1 MWILGLKATTTATE
15 TKTSLKSEVALLRTL
30 SRSISFNSSNV
41 GNFFWSLIL
50 KDCIEVQGRRKKAFV
65 LCSHHLHE
73 NKHFHVVN

>member
-30 SRSISFNSSNV
+30 SRSIPFNSSNV

-50 KDCIEVQGRRKKAFV
+50 KDCIEVEEKKKKVIA
-65 LCSHHLHE
+65 L
-73 NKHFHVVN
+73 

>member
-41 GNFFWSLIL
+41 GNFFWSLTL
-50 KDCIEVQGRRKKAFV
+50 KDCIEVEEKRKKVIV
-65 LCSHHLHE
+65 L
-73 NKHFHVVN
+73 

>member
-50 KDCIEVQGRRKKAFV
+50 KDCIEVEEKKKKVIA
-65 LCSHHLHE
+65 L
-73 NKHFHVVN
+73 